1 MRKKAPHG
9 TSFGEMTALNRKLIR
24 DTMYMAAQATAIS
37 LVLACGVATFVMSL
51 CTYTSMMR
59 TREGYYDRY
68 SFATVFTHLKR
79 APNSLAARIAE
90 IPDVAAVQTRVV
102 ADVTLDI
109 PDMVEPVSGRLIS
122 IPEHQTQQLN
132 QLHIRSGRYLAPRSE
147 GEVLVDEAFAE
158 AHRLAPGAHVKAIIN
173 GKLEELTIVGIAL
186 SPEYVYTIQPGQI
199 FPDTKR
205 FGVFWMAYPELSA
218 AFGLMDS
225 FNDVALTL
233 TYGGS
238 EPEVLKRLDDLTAE
252 YGGTGAYARADQLSH
267 RFVSDELIQLRA
279 MATIVP
285 ITFFAVAA
293 FLLNVVLNR
302 LISTQ
307 REQIAA
313 LKAFGYTRREVGW
326 HFLKFAMLVV
336 LFGTFV
342 GIGFGAW
349 LGRGVTR
356 MYTQFFRFPTFE
368 FYLDPRVVV
377 FAIVI
382 SAVAGGLAVIGAV
395 RRAMRLPPAEA
406 MRPEAPPV
414 YRPTVVERLGLQ
426 RLFSQPVRMVLR
438 QIERKPFRS
447 TLSILGVALSIAV
460 MILGSFSKDIV
471 DHIADV
477 QFERSQRYD
486 FHVSFVEP
494 ASARALYEIKS
505 LPGVLRAEPFRS
517 IPVRL
522 YAGHHSRR
530 TGIIGLPRNRQ
541 LLQLIDLRLHA
552 ATLPDEGLVISKT
565 LAESLHVRVG
575 DVITVETM
583 EGERRTLDIRLA
595 DLLDDFGGT
604 SAYMDLAALNRFLR
618 EGDAISGAFIATD
631 PAHASELYAALKNTP
646 RIASVTSKQAALASF
661 RTTIAENFLRMRLFN
676 VLFGC
681 TIAVGVVYNSA
692 RIALSERSRE
702 LATLRVVGFTRGEIS
717 SILLGEVGLLIIAA
731 IPLGLFVG
739 YCFALFAT
747 AAMQTETQRFP
758 AIVQMNT
765 YAFAVAVVLISAFAS
780 SILVRRRLDRLD
792 LVSVLKSRD

>member
-1 MRKKAPHG
+1 
-9 TSFGEMTALNRKLIR
+9 MTALNRKLCR
-24 DTMYMAAQATAIS
+24 DTIYMATQAVAIS

-51 CTYTSMMR
+51 CTYASMMQ
-59 TREGYYDRY
+59 TRERYYDRY
-68 SFATVFTHLKR
+68 SFASVFTHLKR
-79 APNSLAARIAE
+79 APNSLSARIAE
-90 IPDVAAVQTRVV
+90 IPGVAAVQTRVV
-102 ADVTLDI
+102 VDVTLDL
-109 PDMVEPVSGRLIS
+109 PDMAEPATGRLIS
-122 IPEHQTQQLN
+122 IPEYQSHQQLN
-132 QLHIRSGRYLAPRSE
+132 QLHIRRGRYIAPGSE
-147 GEVLVDEAFAE
+147 GEVIVDEAFAE
-158 AHRLAPGAHVKAIIN
+158 AHHFGPGTRVSAIIN
-173 GKLEELTIVGIAL
+173 GKLDELTIVGIAL

-199 FPDTKR
+199 FPDSKR
-205 FGVFWMAYPELSA
+205 FGVFWMAYPELSV

-233 TYGGS
+233 TYGAS
-238 EPEVLKRLDDLTAE
+238 EAEVLKRLDDLTAE

-326 HFLKFAMLVV
+326 HFLKFALLIV
-336 LFGTFV
+336 LLGTLV

-368 FYLDPRVVV
+368 FYLDSRVVV
-377 FAIVI
+377 FAIAI
-382 SAVAGGLAVIGAV
+382 SLTAGGLAVAGAV

-406 MRPEAPPV
+406 MRPEAPPS

-426 RLFSQPVRMVLR
+426 RLFSQPVRMILR
-438 QIERKPFRS
+438 QIERKPSRS
-447 TLSILGVALSIAV
+447 ALSILGVALSIAV

-477 QFERSQRYD
+477 QFDRSQRYD

-494 ASARALYEIKS
+494 ASARALHEIQS
-505 LPGVLRAEPFRS
+505 LPGVLRAEPFRT

-522 YAGHHSRR
+522 HAEHHSRR
-530 TGIIGLPRNRQ
+530 TGVIGLSQDRQ

-565 LAESLHVRVG
+565 LAESLSVNVG

-583 EGERRTLDIRLA
+583 EGERRTLDVRIA

-604 SAYMDLAALNRFLR
+604 SAYMDLAALNRLLR
-618 EGDAISGAFIATD
+618 EGDTISGAFIAAD
-631 PAHASELYAALKNTP
+631 PVHGSRLYASLKNTP
-646 RIASVTSKQAALASF
+646 RITGVTSKQAALASF
-661 RTTIAENFLRMRLFN
+661 RNTIAENFLRMRLFN

-702 LATLRVVGFTRGEIS
+702 LATLRVIGFTRREIS
-717 SILLGEVGLLIIAA
+717 SILLGEVGLLITAA
-731 IPLGLFVG
+731 IPFGLFIG
-739 YCFALFAT
+739 YWFAVFAT

-758 AIVQMNT
+758 VIVQTNT
-765 YAFAVAVVLISAFAS
+765 FAFAVAVVLIASIAS
-780 SILVRRRLDRLD
+780 SVLVRRRLDRLD
-792 LVSVLKSRD
+792 LVGVLKSRD

>member
-1 MRKKAPHG
+1 
-9 TSFGEMTALNRKLIR
+9 MTALNQKLIR
-24 DTMYMAAQATAIS
+24 DTMHMASQAIAIS

-51 CTYTSMMR
+51 CTYTSMMK
-59 TREGYYDRY
+59 TRARYYDRY
-68 SFATVFTHLKR
+68 SFASVFTHLKR
-79 APNSLAARIAE
+79 APNSLAQRIAE
-90 IPDVAAVQTRVV
+90 IPGVAAVQTRVV

-109 PDMVEPVSGRLIS
+109 PDLAEPVTGRLIS

-132 QLHIRSGRYLAPRSE
+132 QLHIRSGRYVAPRSE
-147 GEVLVDEAFAE
+147 GEVLVHEAFAE
-158 AHRLAPGAHVKAIIN
+158 AHHLAPGAHVKAIIN

-199 FPDTKR
+199 FPDNKR

-252 YGGTGAYARADQLSH
+252 YGGTGAYARSDQLSH

-313 LKAFGYTRREVGW
+313 LKAFGYSRCEVGW
-326 HFLKFAMLVV
+326 HFLKLALLIV
-336 LFGTFV
+336 LLGTLAGV
-342 GIGFGAW
+342 GFGAW
-349 LGRGVTR
+349 LGRGVAR
-356 MYTQFFRFPTFE
+356 MYMQFFRFPTFE

-377 FAIVI
+377 FAMVI
-382 SAVAGGLAVIGAV
+382 SAVAGGLAVTGAV

-426 RLFSQPVRMVLR
+426 RFFSQPARMVLR
-438 QIERKPFRS
+438 QIERTPFRAA
-447 TLSILGVALSIAV
+447 LSILGVALSIAV
-460 MILGSFSKDIV
+460 MILGSFSKDVV

-486 FHVSFVEP
+486 FYVSFVEP
-494 ASARALYEIKS
+494 ASARALHEMKN
-505 LPGVLRAEPFRS
+505 LPGVLRAEPFRT

-522 YAGHHSRR
+522 HAGPRSRL
-530 TGIIGLPRNRQ
+530 TGLIGLPHDRQ
-541 LLQLIDLRLHA
+541 LLQLIDLRLHV
-552 ATLPDEGLVISKT
+552 ATLPEEGLVISKT
-565 LAESLHVRVG
+565 LAESLDLKPG
-575 DVITVETM
+575 DVLTVETM
-583 EGERRTLDIRLA
+583 EGERRMLNVPVA
-595 DLLDDFGGT
+595 DFLDDFGGT

-618 EGDAISGAFIATD
+618 EGDIISGAFIATD
-631 PAHASELYAALKNTP
+631 PAHASQLNAALKNTP

-661 RTTIAENFLRMRLFN
+661 RKTIAENFLRMRLFN

-702 LATLRVVGFTRGEIS
+702 LATLRVIGFTRREIS
-717 SILLGEVGLLIIAA
+717 SILLGEVSLLITAAIPFGLLI
-731 IPLGLFVG
+731 G
-739 YCFALFAT
+739 YWFAVFAT
-747 AAMQTETQRFP
+747 VAMQTETQRFP
-758 AIVQMNT
+758 AIVQTNT
-765 YAFAVAVVLISAFAS
+765 FAFAVAVVLISAFAS
-780 SILVRRRLDRLD
+780 SILVRRRLDHLD